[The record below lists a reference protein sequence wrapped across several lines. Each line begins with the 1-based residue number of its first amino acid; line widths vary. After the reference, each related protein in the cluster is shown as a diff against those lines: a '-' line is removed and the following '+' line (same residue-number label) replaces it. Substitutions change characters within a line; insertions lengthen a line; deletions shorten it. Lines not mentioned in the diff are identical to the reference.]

1 MEGHSVF
8 DNYTEMDRLVLER
21 WPEIIGLIEAHKTAQ
36 EHIEGALATA
46 GERLIRWVREQGFE
60 GAMSARDAEFNV
72 WRPAWYEKR
81 KDEAKV
87 LLTLGGFCPI
97 GFRKVDAKYPYLW
110 VNTYPLDRFKVKA
123 PDRVKFAQALR
134 AALGDDARTWD
145 AEDIDDAEHPLGLY
159 LRQYDNA
166 GRARLLLE
174 PENLIA
180 FGKEHLPVLFGL
192 AEIIDSELQ
201 KLGA

>member
-1 MEGHSVF
+1 MF

-21 WPEIIGLIEAHKTAQ
+21 WPDVVGLIEAQKTAQ
-36 EHIEGALATA
+36 EHIEDALGPI
-46 GERLIRWVREQGFE
+46 GERLTRWVREQGFD

-72 WRPAWYEKR
+72 WRPSWYEKR

-110 VNTYPLDRFKVKA
+110 VNTYPLDRFKIKS
-123 PDRVKFAQALR
+123 PDRVKFAQGLR
-134 AALGDDARTWD
+134 AALGDDARTWE
-145 AEDIDDAEHPLGLY
+145 AEGIDDADHPLGRY

-166 GRARLLLE
+166 ARARLLLE
-174 PENLIA
+174 PDSFLA

-192 AEIIDSELQ
+192 ANIVDSELQ
-201 KLGA
+201 RLGA